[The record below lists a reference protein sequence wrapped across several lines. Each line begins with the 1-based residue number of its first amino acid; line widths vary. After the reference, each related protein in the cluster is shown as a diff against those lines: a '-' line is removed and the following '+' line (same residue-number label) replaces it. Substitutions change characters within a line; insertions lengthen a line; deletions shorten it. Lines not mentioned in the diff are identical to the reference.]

1 MYGLEPKKLAWLRIL
16 QILQTESDSEHPLKQ
31 EDIAEHLRQD
41 YGIEIERKA
50 IGRNLALLR
59 EAGYEIESDR
69 SGSYLQTREFTDS
82 ELQILIDSV
91 LSGKYISEK
100 YSRDLI
106 DKLCSLSSKYFRSH
120 IQYIHTVGD
129 WGKTDNKTL
138 FYHIELVEEAIQT
151 GKMVQYNYNKYGADK
166 KLHKSSFQ
174 RISPYQ
180 LLLHNQRY
188 YLMGYSKYWKSMVYH
203 RMDRITDM
211 VISDHSAVPIREV
224 DGYSDGIPYGDFS
237 TAMPYL
243 FPDRPQPVEFIAE
256 DHITDQ
262 IIDWFGKEIR
272 IQPEGKDKI
281 KVTLR
286 VSPKAMEFWAMQ
298 YAKYVTVTAPQTLA
312 DQIRNNLLEAAGRY
326 KKEN

>member
-1 MYGLEPKKLAWLRIL
+1 MYGLEPKKLALLRIL
-16 QILQTESDSEHPLKQ
+16 QILQFYSNSEHPLKQ
-31 EDIAEHLRQD
+31 EDIAEYLRKD
-41 YGIEIERKA
+41 YGIEMERKA

-69 SGSYLQTREFTDS
+69 FGSYLQTREFTDS

-100 YSRDLI
+100 YSCDLI

-120 IQYIHTVGD
+120 IQYIHTVGE

-138 FYHIELVEEAIQT
+138 FYHIELVEEAIQS
-151 GKMVQYNYNKYGADK
+151 GKMVQYNFNKYGTDK

-188 YLMGYSKYWKSMVYH
+188 YLMGYSDYWGKMVYH

-211 VISDHSAVPIREV
+211 SISKHPAVPIREV
-224 DGYSDGIPYGDFS
+224 NGYAEGIPYGDFS

-243 FPDRPQPVEFIAE
+243 FSDRPQPVEFIAE
-256 DHITDQ
+256 DHIIDQ
-262 IIDWFGKEIR
+262 IIDWFGKDIR
-272 IQPEGKDKI
+272 IQAAGEGKI

-326 KKEN
+326 EK